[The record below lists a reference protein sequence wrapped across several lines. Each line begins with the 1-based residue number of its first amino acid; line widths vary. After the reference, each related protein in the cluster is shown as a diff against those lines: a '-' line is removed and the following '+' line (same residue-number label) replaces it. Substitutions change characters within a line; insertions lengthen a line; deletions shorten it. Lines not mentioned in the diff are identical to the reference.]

1 MKGVVY
7 LVKEVIKSF
16 LDNLLIRVVGLV
28 KSSRV
33 NQLKNISFEFTNGE
47 ETKFILIYKRK

>member
-16 LDNLLIRVVGLV
+16 LDNLLIIAIGLV